1 MFFRLLDEF
10 GDGLGLP
17 QAIPY
22 MEPQLLTF
30 MALEGRL
37 EAVEVLKYFW
47 WSYISDGVTRM
58 FKVESFFYLIWKSG
72 E

>member
-37 EAVEVLKYFW
+37 EAVEVLKYF
-47 WSYISDGVTRM
+47 
-58 FKVESFFYLIWKSG
+58 
-72 E
+72 

>member
-1 MFFRLLDEF
+1 MFFRILDEF

-22 MEPQLLTF
+22 VEPQFLTF

-37 EAVEVLKYFW
+37 EAVEVLKY
-47 WSYISDGVTRM
+47 V
-58 FKVESFFYLIWKSG
+58 
-72 E
+72 

>member
-10 GDGLGLP
+10 GDGLGLA

-22 MEPQLLTF
+22 IDPQFLTF

-37 EAVEVLKYFW
+37 QAAMEVLKY
-47 WSYISDGVTRM
+47 S
-58 FKVESFFYLIWKSG
+58 
-72 E
+72 

>member
-10 GDGLGLP
+10 GDGLGLA

-22 MEPQLLTF
+22 MEPQFLTF

-37 EAVEVLKYFW
+37 EAVEVLKYFFTVL
-47 WSYISDGVTRM
+47 YT
-58 FKVESFFYLIWKSG
+58 
-72 E
+72 

>member
-10 GDGLGLP
+10 GDGLGLA

-22 MEPQLLTF
+22 MEPQFLTF

-37 EAVEVLKYFW
+37 EAVEVLKYFLW
-47 WSYISDGVTRM
+47 FYIRDVVIQM
-58 FKVESFFYLIWKSG
+58 FIVESFFNLI
-72 E
+72 

>member
-10 GDGLGLP
+10 GDGLGLG

-22 MEPQLLTF
+22 MEPQFLTY
-30 MALEGRL
+30 MALEGHL

-47 WSYISDGVTRM
+47 WSYIFDV
-58 FKVESFFYLIWKSG
+58 VA
-72 E
+72 